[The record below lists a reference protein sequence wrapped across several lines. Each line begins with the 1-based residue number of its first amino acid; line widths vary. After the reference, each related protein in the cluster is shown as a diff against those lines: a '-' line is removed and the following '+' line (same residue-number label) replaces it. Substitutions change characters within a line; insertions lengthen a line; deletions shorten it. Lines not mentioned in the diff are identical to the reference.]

1 MKMVI
6 CFDTEDNKGME
17 NAIKMVDHLAK
28 EYRNR
33 RIQNHSE
40 VNFGKIEFIKMM
52 RKFASEIA
60 EEQELER
67 GTTATIRESSRER
80 EPWEGLRFAKNFA
93 DRIWE
98 QKRMGKRIR
107 L

>member
-1 MKMVI
+1 
-6 CFDTEDNKGME
+6 
-17 NAIKMVDHLAK
+17 MVDHLAT
-28 EYRNR
+28 EYKGR
-33 RIQNHSE
+33 RIATHSE

-60 EEQELER
+60 EQQELEK
-67 GTTATIRESSRER
+67 GTTETIRELARER